1 VYSTIASKL
10 STEEESEEEEMESP
24 SLKTSASSKPRTGDF
39 HPLTERTRDSTRETS
54 SFNRDLSRRTSV
66 NGNGNATFLT
76 ECSFGVARDRLVEV
90 ITDVQPFEPHWE
102 DLACIDL
109 SEKRLESV
117 ARLKELLPRLH
128 ELIL

>member
-1 VYSTIASKL
+1 MP
-10 STEEESEEEEMESP
+10 TEEESEEDEEEEEEEMESP
-24 SLKTSASSKPRTGDF
+24 SLKASSSSKPRTEGLQ
-39 HPLTERTRDSTRETS
+39 PLTELTRDSAREPAS
-54 SFNRDLSRRTSV
+54 LSRNLSRRASV
-66 NGNGNATFLT
+66 NGKGNATFLT